1 MPPNPGYRYRV
12 IVDPPFA
19 GGTVLQFLAS
29 RYDHSTAMEW
39 HQRISQGEILLDGRV
54 ASGNETLFAGQEVV
68 WNRPPWEEPDAPCR
82 FDLIHEDA
90 DLLVVAKPSGLP
102 TLPGGGFYVQTL
114 AHLVLAQFPGA
125 HPVHRLGRGTSGL
138 VLFAR
143 NPEAAHRISAGWPT
157 SAKCYRALAQG
168 VAAQEEYDIRIPI
181 GPRAHPR
188 LGTIHAANPDGKPA
202 RSVATICERR
212 PGSTLFDVD
221 LHTGRPH
228 QIRIHLAAIGHP
240 LCGDPLY
247 GAGGLPLPAD
257 PGLPGDG
264 GYWLHAHRLVIV
276 HPRTAERLVF
286 VAPPP
291 EILRSEQEQT
301 GARDSR

>member
-1 MPPNPGYRYRV
+1 
-12 IVDPPFA
+12 
-19 GGTVLQFLAS
+19 
-29 RYDHSTAMEW
+29 
-39 HQRISQGEILLDGRV
+39 
-54 ASGNETLFAGQEVV
+54 
-68 WNRPPWEEPDAPCR
+68 
-82 FDLIHEDA
+82 
-90 DLLVVAKPSGLP
+90 
-102 TLPGGGFYVQTL
+102 
-114 AHLVLAQFPGA
+114 
-125 HPVHRLGRGTSGL
+125 
-138 VLFAR
+138 
-143 NPEAAHRISAGWPT
+143 
-157 SAKCYRALAQG
+157 
-168 VAAQEEYDIRIPI
+168 
-181 GPRAHPR
+181 
-188 LGTIHAANPDGKPA
+188 
-202 RSVATICERR
+202 
-212 PGSTLFDVD
+212 LFDVD